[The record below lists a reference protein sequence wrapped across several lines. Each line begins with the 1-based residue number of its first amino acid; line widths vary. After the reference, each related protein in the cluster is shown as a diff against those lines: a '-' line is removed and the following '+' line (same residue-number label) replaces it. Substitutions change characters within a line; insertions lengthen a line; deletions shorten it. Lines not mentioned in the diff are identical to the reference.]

1 MIKSTIVIPS
11 QGEWLILGNIPP
23 KMSTMINNAIVK
35 PLNTSNDVSFPCIF
49 KHIALK
55 EKVLPFVFDS
65 VNSIIFWIFT
75 KTCNLI
81 QNPLEKLLIICC
93 IPK

>member
-1 MIKSTIVIPS
+1 MVIPS
-11 QGEWLILGNIPP
+11 QGEWLILGNILP

-35 PLNTSNDVSFPCIF
+35 PLNTSNDVYFSCIF

-55 EKVLPFVFDS
+55 EELLPLVFDLI
-65 VNSIIFWIFT
+65 NFIIFWMFA
-75 KTCNLI
+75 KACNLI